1 MELIRSILGLFRFN
15 NKNWKAI
22 LLCVFAAAI
31 FWIFNSLNKSYSAS
45 IDFPLAFDFDE
56 EAYIPVKPLPREVKL
71 NVSGLGW
78 DLLRKSSGL
87 KVPPLRIPLENPSE
101 VKKIVGATLPPLFT
115 TQMEG
120 LQINFVMTDTL
131 HIQID
136 PKIKW
141 KVLVTLDSVDQY
153 IREGYGLSS
162 AVSIVPDSVW
172 LEGPQSL
179 LQAFSKKVA
188 LQPDIRNV
196 NSQVNEIVE
205 IGFPGDLIFA
215 NPNTVNIRFS
225 VSRLIQRSD
234 SADLEILNMPKGLK
248 STSGI
253 SKVHYRY
260 AIPEDHQDLPMS
272 TQALLDLYGL
282 SKGTHKL
289 VPQLINLPPFVR
301 HVAVDTLHIS
311 F

>member
-1 MELIRSILGLFRFN
+1 MALIQSILSFFRFN

-22 LLCVFAAAI
+22 VLCVFAAAI

-45 IDFPLAFDFDE
+45 IDFPLAFDYDE
-56 EAYIPVKPLPREVKL
+56 EAFVPVKPLPRVVKV

-101 VKKIVGATLPPLFT
+101 VKKIVGSTLPPLFT
-115 TQMEG
+115 TQLEG

-131 HIQID
+131 HIHID
-136 PKIKW
+136 PKVKLR
-141 KVLVTLDSVDQY
+141 VLLAIDSVEGY

-162 AVSIVPDSVW
+162 EVSIVPDSVW

-179 LQAFSKKVA
+179 VSAFSKKLV
-188 LQPDIRNV
+188 LEPDIRNV
-196 NSQVNEIVE
+196 NAPVNEDVE
-205 IGFPGDLIFA
+205 IGFPGGLINA
-215 NPNTVNIRFS
+215 TPNTVNIRFS
-225 VSRLIQRSD
+225 VGRLIQKSD
-234 SADLEILNMPKGLK
+234 SADLEIVNIPKGLK
-248 STSGI
+248 SISKI

-260 AIPEDHQDLPMS
+260 TIPEDQAITTDAR
-272 TQALLDLYGL
+272 ALLDLNGL
-282 SKGTHKL
+282 SKGNHKL
-289 VPQLINLPPFVR
+289 VPKLMNLPPFARQVQ
-301 HVAVDTLHIS
+301 VDTLHIS